1 MNLIFY
7 ILEVLKMLNY
17 KILINNFTI
26 KSLQLV
32 VFYLIFF
39 RLKRE
44 HWKSKRTPCW
54 IDFWFLVCVK
64 NSYYV
69 LLTPVE
75 KVLKKIDSKCGDIFK
90 IICI

>member
-44 HWKSKRTPCW
+44 H
-54 IDFWFLVCVK
+54 
-64 NSYYV
+64 
-69 LLTPVE
+69 
-75 KVLKKIDSKCGDIFK
+75 
-90 IICI
+90 